1 MRALA
6 RARAW
11 ARARSF
17 IRAFQLTAILPHGA
31 ARPKNLGVELPLE
44 VPERQ
49 VEGCC
54 TGVRRHGD
62 KLGPVVHVSAEQ
74 ARGAYESERAKRIG
88 KEQKGQTYSRSVEL
102 KAASISVLNLL

>member
-6 RARAW
+6 RARVR

-17 IRAFQLTAILPHGA
+17 IRAIQLTAILPHGA
-31 ARPKNLGVELPLE
+31 AGPKNLGVELPLE

-74 ARGAYESERAKRIG
+74 ARGAYESERAQRNG

>member
-1 MRALA
+1 MRARA

-17 IRAFQLTAILPHGA
+17 IRAIQLTAILPHGA
-31 ARPKNLGVELPLE
+31 AGPKSLGVEEPLE

-54 TGVRRHGD
+54 TGVSRHGN
-62 KLGPVVHVSAEQ
+62 KLGPVVHVPAEQ
-74 ARGAYESERAKRIG
+74 ARGAYESERAQRNG
-88 KEQKGQTYSRSVEL
+88 KERKGQTYSRSVEL